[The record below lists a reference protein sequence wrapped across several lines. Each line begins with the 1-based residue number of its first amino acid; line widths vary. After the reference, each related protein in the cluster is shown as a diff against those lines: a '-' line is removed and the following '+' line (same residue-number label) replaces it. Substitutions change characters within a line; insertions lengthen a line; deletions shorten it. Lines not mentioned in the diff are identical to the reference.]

1 VYKIIDEQGN
11 TIAITSRLEDA
22 KALVNN
28 NLDGIEYKIK
38 VDKPK
43 K

>member
-38 VDKPK
+38 VDKPRK
-43 K
+43 